1 MPMPVI
7 QTDET
12 QKKRSCTIAVPP
24 TQALVLPFNPN
35 SNTEAHALCIY
46 VRYARTRVHIYVMSI
61 LVSQCFGLL

>member
-12 QKKRSCTIAVPP
+12 QKSGAALLLFRQLRLWYCLLTQTATPKP
-24 TQALVLPFNPN
+24 TPN
-35 SNTEAHALCIY
+35 VYML
-46 VRYARTRVHIYVMSI
+46 RYARTRVHIYVMSI